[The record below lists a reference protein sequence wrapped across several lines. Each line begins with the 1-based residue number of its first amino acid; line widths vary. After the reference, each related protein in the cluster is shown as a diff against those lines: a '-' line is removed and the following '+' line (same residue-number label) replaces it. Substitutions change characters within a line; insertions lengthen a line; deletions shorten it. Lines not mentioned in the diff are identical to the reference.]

1 MTLADLEF
9 SEGLL
14 TRRGLLACVIGEVRF
29 TKLILGAFFQL
40 ISCLI
45 RVEIS
50 MNSTS
55 KLLKI
60 LSHSIRR
67 RIIKCLEEQESLS
80 FNDLLKLVKNK
91 NHGELGFH
99 LRALEG
105 LIEKKSPDEYSLT
118 NKGLLAAGLIDD
130 ISLILSRTTQ
140 DLLSSP
146 IRYVQSLVLGDHA
159 FFLSDS
165 ETNKKDTCFSYLRAG
180 LANGE
185 AAVFFAREQK
195 LDSYVHEIPRH
206 GISAKYIDEKALII
220 MSAEEWYINKGKAH
234 AQTILSNW
242 TKLIKAKQKAKFLGL
257 RGAGEMDVFFDYAKT
272 RELLTYERMLGK
284 NFTVNLCALCIYDA
298 NRLDE
303 RQFRQMVT
311 FHGHVISK
319 DIAYNLT

>member
-1 MTLADLEF
+1 
-9 SEGLL
+9 LL
-14 TRRGLLACVIGEVRF
+14 HQTN
-29 TKLILGAFFQL
+29 
-40 ISCLI
+40 I
-45 RVEIS
+45 RSFIPIDFLPNASTEL
-50 MNSTS
+50 MNSIS

-80 FNDLLKLVKNK
+80 FNDLLKLVNTK

-99 LRALEG
+99 LRALKG
-105 LIEKKSPDEYSLT
+105 LIEKKSSDEYSLT
-118 NKGLLAAGLIDD
+118 NKGLLAAGLLDD

-146 IRYVQSLVLGDHA
+146 IRYIRGLVLGDHA

-165 ETNKKDTCFSYLRAG
+165 ETDKKDALFSYLKAG
-180 LANGE
+180 LAKGE

-195 LDSYVHEIPRH
+195 LDSYAHEIQRH
-206 GISAKYIDEKALII
+206 GISPEYIDKKALNI

-234 AQTILSNW
+234 AQTIISNW
-242 TKLIKAKQKAKFLGL
+242 TKLVKAKQKARFLGL
-257 RGAGEMDVFFDYAKT
+257 RGAGEMEVFFDYAKT
-272 RELLTYERMLGK
+272 RELLTYERMLGRK
-284 NFTVNLCALCIYDA
+284 LAFNLCALCIYDA

-311 FHGHVISK
+311 FHGHVVSK
-319 DIAYNLT
+319 DIAYKLT

>member
-1 MTLADLEF
+1 
-9 SEGLL
+9 
-14 TRRGLLACVIGEVRF
+14 LACVVGEVRF

-45 RVEIS
+45 RAEIL

-60 LSHSIRR
+60 LSHSMRR
-67 RIIKCLEEQESLS
+67 RIITCLLEQGSLS
-80 FNDLLKLVKNK
+80 FNDLLKLVTSK

-99 LRALEG
+99 LRALKG
-105 LIEKKSPDEYSLT
+105 LIEKKSSDEYSLT
-118 NKGLLAAGLIDD
+118 NKGLLAAGLLDD
-130 ISLILSRTTQ
+130 ISLILARITQ

-146 IRYVQSLVLGDHA
+146 IRYVQSLAFGDHA
-159 FFLSDS
+159 FFPCNS

-195 LDSYVHEIPRH
+195 LDSYVHEIQRY
-206 GISAKYIDEKALII
+206 GISAEYIDEEALVI

-234 AQTILSNW
+234 AQTIISNW
-242 TKLIKAKQKAKFLGL
+242 TKLLKAKQKAGFLGL
-257 RGAGEMDVFFDYAKT
+257 RGAGEMDVFFDCAKT
-272 RELLTYERMLGK
+272 RELLAYERMLGRK
-284 NFTVNLCALCIYDA
+284 FTLKSCTLCIYDD

-303 RQFRQMVT
+303 RQFRQMANL
-311 FHGHVISK
+311 HGHIISK
-319 DIAYNLT
+319 DIAYKFT